1 MRGNRVDLKNV
12 PLGAWVFASI
22 TVLGMLGALV
32 TLSVSGADTTQF
44 WRLLNVAGNLAG
56 ILAGT
61 GSVVYA
67 GAAARNS
74 QAAVQQTNGNLD
86 ARIQKAI
93 GQALVHH
100 DNETTP

>member
-12 PLGAWVFASI
+12 PLGAWIFASI
-22 TVLGMLGALV
+22 TVLGLLAGMVILN
-32 TLSVSGADTTQF
+32 VSGAGTTDF
-44 WRLLNVAGNLAG
+44 WRLLNLLGNLAG
-56 ILAGT
+56 VLAGT
-61 GSVVYA
+61 GSLVYA

-86 ARIQKAI
+86 ARIQQAI
-93 GQALVHH
+93 GQALTHH

>member
-22 TVLGMLGALV
+22 TVVGLIAGVVILN
-32 TLSVSGADTTQF
+32 VSGAGTTDF
-44 WRLLNVAGNLAG
+44 WRLLNLLGNLAG
-56 ILAGT
+56 VLAGT
-61 GSVVYA
+61 GSLVYA

-86 ARIQKAI
+86 ARIEKAI
-93 GQALVHH
+93 GQALTHH